1 MTLMKEAKLGKT
13 TREMLTVAKK
23 EEIEVEVIK
32 RRIASGKI
40 VIVKNVGREC
50 ELVGIGKGLTTKVN
64 ANIGTSSEH
73 CNLDFE
79 LEKARTAVKY
89 GADTLMDLST
99 AGDLDQIRNIILS
112 EVKIPVGTV
121 PIYQA
126 AVEAVKK
133 HGAIV
138 DMTEDEIL
146 GVIEKHAKDG
156 VDFMT
161 IHAGITKE
169 IVKRL
174 MKISRVT
181 GIVSRGGVFL
191 ASWIL
196 KNQKE
201 NPLNKNFDY
210 ILEIAKKYDFCIS
223 LGDALRPGSL
233 ADASDW
239 FQFQEL
245 LNVQKLV
252 EKCWESNVQVM
263 VEGPGHLPLNHVET
277 NVVLEKA
284 LCKEAPFYVLG
295 PVITDIGAGYD
306 HIVGAIG
313 GAIAAL
319 AGADFLCYVTP
330 SEHLGIPTVEDVKEG
345 VVAAK
350 IAAHCADIVKLGWKK
365 AKIDFEM
372 AKARAELNWEKQ
384 YKLSIDPE
392 KAKEVRERIKPR
404 TEACTM
410 CGEYCV
416 FKILSYLKKKNVFE
430 MENE

>member
-50 ELVGIGKGLTTKVN
+50 EPVGIGKGLTTKVN
-64 ANIGTSSEH
+64 ANIGTSSEY

-99 AGDLDQIRNIILS
+99 AGDLDQIRNAILS

-169 IVKRL
+169 IVERL

-223 LGDALRPGSL
+223 LGAVSYT
-233 ADASDW
+233 
-239 FQFQEL
+239 
-245 LNVQKLV
+245 
-252 EKCWESNVQVM
+252 
-263 VEGPGHLPLNHVET
+263 HLTLPT
-277 NVVLEKA
+277 KR
-284 LCKEAPFYVLG
+284 
-295 PVITDIGAGYD
+295 
-306 HIVGAIG
+306 IV
-313 GAIAAL
+313 
-319 AGADFLCYVTP
+319 
-330 SEHLGIPTVEDVKEG
+330 
-345 VVAAK
+345 
-350 IAAHCADIVKLGWKK
+350 
-365 AKIDFEM
+365 
-372 AKARAELNWEKQ
+372 
-384 YKLSIDPE
+384 
-392 KAKEVRERIKPR
+392 
-404 TEACTM
+404 
-410 CGEYCV
+410 
-416 FKILSYLKKKNVFE
+416 
-430 MENE
+430 